1 MLNIPEKIKFVLDT
15 LTQNGYEAYIVGGCV
30 RDSLL
35 GITPS
40 DYDVTTSAKPEEII
54 KLFEK
59 TVPTGIKH
67 GTVTVITEKEPVEV
81 TTFRTEGEYKD
92 SRHPRNVEFVTDL
105 REDLSRRDFT
115 VNALAYNETVGLV
128 DLFGGLSDL
137 ENKILRAVGDSDK
150 RFKEDSLRILRL
162 FRFASQLGFY
172 PEENTLNSAL
182 KLQKGLENIS
192 KERIFSEIVK
202 TVNGKNPKAIL
213 PLINSGGLKFL
224 GITETPDFTTIDDP
238 DLRLFVFLNTSSENT
253 IEVLK
258 TLKVPNRQIDFANKL
273 LKLQSIK
280 INTKE
285 DIKNALFLTDY
296 NAVNLFLQLQEDED
310 KLKLLAEIIKNK
322 EPYLISHLAI
332 RGEDLKE
339 LGFKGKEFGEIL
351 ERLRLT
357 VVCSPEKNRK
367 EILEVFTKLISAP

>member
-1 MLNIPEKIKFVLDT
+1 MLKIPEKIKFVLRT

-40 DYDVTTSAKPEEII
+40 DYDVTTSAKPEEILG
-54 KLFEK
+54 LFDK
-59 TVPTGIKH
+59 TVPTGLKH
-67 GTVTVITEKEPVEV
+67 GTVTVIIENEPIEV

-92 SRHPRNVEFVTDL
+92 FRHPQNVEFVTDL

-115 VNALAYNETVGLV
+115 VNAVAYNETVGLV

-137 ENKILRAVGDSDK
+137 KNKILRSVGDSDK
-150 RFKEDSLRILRL
+150 RFKEDALRILRL
-162 FRFASQLGFY
+162 FRFASQLEFT
-172 PEENTLNSAL
+172 PEEKTLKSAL
-182 KLQKGLENIS
+182 KLQNGLKNIS

-202 TVNGKNPKAIL
+202 AVNGKNPKAIL
-213 PLINSGGLKFL
+213 PLINSGGLEFL
-224 GITETPDFTTIDDP
+224 GICKTPEFTTIDDS
-238 DLRLFVFLNTSSENT
+238 DLRLFVFLNTSSENP

-258 TLKVPNRQIDFANKL
+258 TLKAPNRQIDFANKL
-273 LKLQSIK
+273 LKLQSIEME
-280 INTKE
+280 NKE
-285 DIKNALFLTDY
+285 DIKNALFLTDF
-296 NAVNLFLQLQEDED
+296 NAVNSFLQLQEDEG

-332 RGEDLKE
+332 SGEDLKE
-339 LGFKGKEFGEIL
+339 LGFKGKEIGEIL
-351 ERLRLT
+351 ERLRQT

-367 EILEVFTKLISAP
+367 EILLTLTKYNSAP

>member
-1 MLNIPEKIKFVLDT
+1 MLKIPEKIKFVLRT

-35 GITPS
+35 EIIPS
-40 DYDVTTSAKPEEII
+40 DYDVTTSAKPQEII
-54 KLFEK
+54 GLFDK

-67 GTVTVITEKEPVEV
+67 GTVTVIIENEPIEV

-92 SRHPRNVEFVTDL
+92 SRHPQNVKFVTDL
-105 REDLSRRDFT
+105 SEDLSRRDFT
-115 VNALAYNETVGLV
+115 VNAMAYNETAGLV
-128 DLFGGLSDL
+128 DLFGGLGDL

-150 RFKEDSLRILRL
+150 RFSEDALRILRL
-162 FRFASQLGFY
+162 FRFASQLEFT
-172 PEENTLNSAL
+172 PEEKTLNSAL
-182 KLQKGLENIS
+182 ELQKGLKNIS

-213 PLINSGGLKFL
+213 PLINSGGLEFL
-224 GITETPDFTTIDDP
+224 GITETPEFTTLDDP
-238 DLRLFVFLNTSSENT
+238 DLRLFVFLNTSCENP
-253 IEVLK
+253 IKVLK
-258 TLKVPNRQIDFANKL
+258 TLKAPNRQIDLANKL
-273 LKLQSIK
+273 LKLQAIK

-332 RGEDLKE
+332 DGEDLRK
-339 LGFKGKEFGEIL
+339 LGFEGKEIGEIL
-351 ERLRLT
+351 ERLRQT
-357 VVCSPEKNRK
+357 VVCDPQKNRK
-367 EILEVFTKLISAP
+367 EILMTFTK

>member
-1 MLNIPEKIKFVLDT
+1 MLKIPEKIKFVLRT

-35 GITPS
+35 EIIPS
-40 DYDVTTSAKPEEII
+40 DYDVTTSAKPQEII
-54 KLFEK
+54 GLFDK

-67 GTVTVITEKEPVEV
+67 GTVTVIIENEPIEV

-92 SRHPRNVEFVTDL
+92 SRHPQNVKFVTDL
-105 REDLSRRDFT
+105 SEDLSRRDFT
-115 VNALAYNETVGLV
+115 VNAMAYNETAGLV
-128 DLFGGLSDL
+128 DLFGGLGDL

-150 RFKEDSLRILRL
+150 RFSEDALRILRL
-162 FRFASQLGFY
+162 FRFASQLEFT
-172 PEENTLNSAL
+172 PEEKTLNSAL
-182 KLQKGLENIS
+182 KLQKGLKNIS

-213 PLINSGGLKFL
+213 PLINSGGLEFL
-224 GITETPDFTTIDDP
+224 GITETPEFTTLDDP
-238 DLRLFVFLNTSSENT
+238 DLRLFVFLNTSCENP

-258 TLKVPNRQIDFANKL
+258 TLKAPNRQIDFANKL
-273 LKLQSIK
+273 LKLQAIK

-310 KLKLLAEIIKNK
+310 KLKLLAEIIKNN

-332 RGEDLKE
+332 DGEDLRK
-339 LGFKGKEFGEIL
+339 LGFEGKEIGEIL
-351 ERLRLT
+351 ERLRQT
-357 VVCSPEKNRK
+357 VVCDPQKNRK
-367 EILEVFTKLISAP
+367 EILMTFTK

>member
-1 MLNIPEKIKFVLDT
+1 MLKIPEKIKFVLRT

-40 DYDVTTSAKPEEII
+40 DYDVTTSAKPEEILG
-54 KLFEK
+54 LFDK
-59 TVPTGIKH
+59 TVPTGLKH
-67 GTVTVITEKEPVEV
+67 GTVTVIIENEPIEV

-92 SRHPRNVEFVTDL
+92 FRHPQNVEFVTDL

-115 VNALAYNETVGLV
+115 VNAVAYNETVGLV

-137 ENKILRAVGDSDK
+137 ENKILRSVGDSDK
-150 RFKEDSLRILRL
+150 RFKEDALRILRL
-162 FRFASQLGFY
+162 FRFASQLEFT
-172 PEENTLNSAL
+172 PEEKTLKSAL
-182 KLQKGLENIS
+182 KLQNGLKNIS

-213 PLINSGGLKFL
+213 PLINSGGLEFL
-224 GITETPDFTTIDDP
+224 GICKTPEFTTIDDS
-238 DLRLFVFLNTSSENT
+238 DLRLFVFLNTSSENP

-258 TLKVPNRQIDFANKL
+258 TLKAPNRQIDFANKL
-273 LKLQSIK
+273 LKLQSIEME
-280 INTKE
+280 NKE
-285 DIKNALFLTDY
+285 DIKNALFLTDF
-296 NAVNLFLQLQEDED
+296 NAVNSFLQLQEDEG

-332 RGEDLKE
+332 SGEDLKE
-339 LGFKGKEFGEIL
+339 LGFKGKEIGEIL
-351 ERLRLT
+351 ERLRQT

-367 EILEVFTKLISAP
+367 EILLTLTKYNSAP

>member
-1 MLNIPEKIKFVLDT
+1 MLKIPEKIKFVLRT

-40 DYDVTTSAKPEEII
+40 DYDVTTSAKPEEILG
-54 KLFEK
+54 LFDK
-59 TVPTGIKH
+59 TVPTGLKH
-67 GTVTVITEKEPVEV
+67 GTVTVIIENEPIEV

-92 SRHPRNVEFVTDL
+92 FRHPQNVEFVTDL

-115 VNALAYNETVGLV
+115 VNAVAYNATVGLV

-137 ENKILRAVGDSDK
+137 ENKILRSVGDSDK
-150 RFKEDSLRILRL
+150 RFKEDALRILRL
-162 FRFASQLGFY
+162 FRFASQLEFT
-172 PEENTLNSAL
+172 PEEKTLKSAL
-182 KLQKGLENIS
+182 KLQNGLKNIS

-202 TVNGKNPKAIL
+202 AVNGKNPKAIL
-213 PLINSGGLKFL
+213 PLINSGGLEFL
-224 GITETPDFTTIDDP
+224 GICKTPEFTTIDDS
-238 DLRLFVFLNTSSENT
+238 DLRLFVFLNTSSENP

-258 TLKVPNRQIDFANKL
+258 TLKAPNRQIDFANKL
-273 LKLQSIK
+273 LKLQSIEME
-280 INTKE
+280 NKE
-285 DIKNALFLTDY
+285 DIKNALFLTDF
-296 NAVNLFLQLQEDED
+296 NAVNSFLQLQEDEG

-332 RGEDLKE
+332 SGEDLKE
-339 LGFKGKEFGEIL
+339 LGFKGKEIGEIL
-351 ERLRLT
+351 ERLRQT

-367 EILEVFTKLISAP
+367 EILLTLTKYNSAP

>member
-1 MLNIPEKIKFVLDT
+1 MLKIPEKIKFVLRT

-40 DYDVTTSAKPEEII
+40 DYDVTTSAKPEEILG
-54 KLFEK
+54 LFDK
-59 TVPTGIKH
+59 TVPTGLKH
-67 GTVTVITEKEPVEV
+67 GTVMVIIENEPIEV

-92 SRHPRNVEFVTDL
+92 FRHPQNVEFVTDL

-115 VNALAYNETVGLV
+115 VNAVAYNETVGLV

-137 ENKILRAVGDSDK
+137 ENKILRSVGDSDK
-150 RFKEDSLRILRL
+150 RFKEDALRILRL
-162 FRFASQLGFY
+162 FRFASQLEFT
-172 PEENTLNSAL
+172 PEEKTLKSAL
-182 KLQKGLENIS
+182 KLQNGLKNIS

-202 TVNGKNPKAIL
+202 AVNGKNPKAIL
-213 PLINSGGLKFL
+213 PLINSGGLEFL
-224 GITETPDFTTIDDP
+224 GICKTPEFTTIDDS
-238 DLRLFVFLNTSSENT
+238 DLRLFVFLNTSSENP

-258 TLKVPNRQIDFANKL
+258 TLKAPNRQIDFANKL
-273 LKLQSIK
+273 LKLQSIEME
-280 INTKE
+280 NKE
-285 DIKNALFLTDY
+285 DIKNALFLTDF
-296 NAVNLFLQLQEDED
+296 NAVNSFLQLQEDEG

-332 RGEDLKE
+332 SGEDLKE
-339 LGFKGKEFGEIL
+339 LGFKGKEIGEIL
-351 ERLRLT
+351 ERLRQT

-367 EILEVFTKLISAP
+367 EILLTLTKYNSAP

>member
-1 MLNIPEKIKFVLDT
+1 MLKIPEKIKFVLRT

-40 DYDVTTSAKPEEII
+40 DYDVTTSAKPEEILG
-54 KLFEK
+54 LFDK
-59 TVPTGIKH
+59 TVPTGLKH
-67 GTVTVITEKEPVEV
+67 GTVTVIIENEPIEV

-92 SRHPRNVEFVTDL
+92 FRHPQNVEFVTDL

-115 VNALAYNETVGLV
+115 VNAVAYNETVGLV

-137 ENKILRAVGDSDK
+137 ENKILRSVGDSDK
-150 RFKEDSLRILRL
+150 RFKEDALRILRL
-162 FRFASQLGFY
+162 FRFASQLEFT
-172 PEENTLNSAL
+172 PEEKTLKSAL
-182 KLQKGLENIS
+182 KLQNGLKNIS

-202 TVNGKNPKAIL
+202 AVNGKNPKAIL
-213 PLINSGGLKFL
+213 PLINSMGLEFL
-224 GITETPDFTTIDDP
+224 GICKTPEFTTIDDS
-238 DLRLFVFLNTSSENT
+238 DLRLFVFLNTSSENP

-258 TLKVPNRQIDFANKL
+258 TLKAPNRQIDFANKL
-273 LKLQSIK
+273 LKLQSIEME
-280 INTKE
+280 NKE
-285 DIKNALFLTDY
+285 DIKNALFLTDF
-296 NAVNLFLQLQEDED
+296 NAVNSFLQLQEDEG

-332 RGEDLKE
+332 SGEDLKE
-339 LGFKGKEFGEIL
+339 LGFKGKEIGEIL
-351 ERLRLT
+351 ERLRQT

-367 EILEVFTKLISAP
+367 EILLTLTKYNSAP

>member
-1 MLNIPEKIKFVLDT
+1 MLKIPEKIKFVLRT

-40 DYDVTTSAKPEEII
+40 DYDVTTSAKPEEILG
-54 KLFEK
+54 LFDK
-59 TVPTGIKH
+59 TVPTGLKH
-67 GTVTVITEKEPVEV
+67 GTVTVIIENEPIEV

-92 SRHPRNVEFVTDL
+92 FRHPQNVEFVTDL

-115 VNALAYNETVGLV
+115 VNAVAYNETVGLV

-137 ENKILRAVGDSDK
+137 ENKILRSVGDSDK
-150 RFKEDSLRILRL
+150 RFKEDALRILRL
-162 FRFASQLGFY
+162 FRFASQLEFT
-172 PEENTLNSAL
+172 PEEKTLKSAL
-182 KLQKGLENIS
+182 KLQNGLKNIS

-202 TVNGKNPKAIL
+202 AVNGKNPKAIL
-213 PLINSGGLKFL
+213 PLINSGGLEFL
-224 GITETPDFTTIDDP
+224 GICKTPEFTTIDDS
-238 DLRLFVFLNTSSENT
+238 DLRLFVFLNTSSENP

-258 TLKVPNRQIDFANKL
+258 TLKAPNRQIDFANKL
-273 LKLQSIK
+273 LKLQSIEME
-280 INTKE
+280 NKE
-285 DIKNALFLTDY
+285 DIKNALFLTDF
-296 NAVNLFLQLQEDED
+296 NAVNSFLQLQEDEG

-332 RGEDLKE
+332 SGEDLKE
-339 LGFKGKEFGEIL
+339 LGFKGKEIGEIL
-351 ERLRLT
+351 ERLRQT

-367 EILEVFTKLISAP
+367 EILLTLTQCNSAP

>member
-1 MLNIPEKIKFVLDT
+1 MLKIPEKIKFVLRT

-35 GITPS
+35 EIIPS
-40 DYDVTTSAKPEEII
+40 DYDVTTSAKPQEII
-54 KLFEK
+54 GLFDK

-67 GTVTVITEKEPVEV
+67 GTVTVIIENEPIEV

-92 SRHPRNVEFVTDL
+92 SRHPQNVKFVTDL
-105 REDLSRRDFT
+105 SEDLSRRDFT
-115 VNALAYNETVGLV
+115 VNAMAYNETAGLV
-128 DLFGGLSDL
+128 DLFGGLGDL

-150 RFKEDSLRILRL
+150 RFSEDALRILRL
-162 FRFASQLGFY
+162 FRFASQLEFT
-172 PEENTLNSAL
+172 PEEKTLNSAL
-182 KLQKGLENIS
+182 KLQKGLKNIS

-213 PLINSGGLKFL
+213 PLINSGGLEFL
-224 GITETPDFTTIDDP
+224 GITETPEFTTLDDP
-238 DLRLFVFLNTSSENT
+238 DLRLFVFLNTSCENP

-258 TLKVPNRQIDFANKL
+258 TLKAPNRQIDFANKL
-273 LKLQSIK
+273 LKLQAIK

-332 RGEDLKE
+332 DGEDLRK
-339 LGFKGKEFGEIL
+339 LGFEGKEIGEIL
-351 ERLRLT
+351 ERLRQT
-357 VVCSPEKNRK
+357 VVCDPQKNRK
-367 EILEVFTKLISAP
+367 EILMTFTK

>member
-1 MLNIPEKIKFVLDT
+1 MLKIPEKIKFVLRT

-40 DYDVTTSAKPEEII
+40 DYDVTTSAKPEEILG
-54 KLFEK
+54 LFDK
-59 TVPTGIKH
+59 TVPTGLKH
-67 GTVTVITEKEPVEV
+67 GTVTVIIENEPIEV

-92 SRHPRNVEFVTDL
+92 FRHPQNVEFVTDL

-115 VNALAYNETVGLV
+115 VNAVAYNETVGLV

-137 ENKILRAVGDSDK
+137 ENKILRSVGDSDK
-150 RFKEDSLRILRL
+150 RFKEDALRILRL
-162 FRFASQLGFY
+162 FRFASQLEFT
-172 PEENTLNSAL
+172 PEEKTLKSAL
-182 KLQKGLENIS
+182 KLQKGLKNIS

-213 PLINSGGLKFL
+213 PLINSGGLEFL
-224 GITETPDFTTIDDP
+224 GITETPEFTTLDDP
-238 DLRLFVFLNTSSENT
+238 DLRLFVFLNTSCENP
-253 IEVLK
+253 IKVLK
-258 TLKVPNRQIDFANKL
+258 TLKAPNRQIDLANKL
-273 LKLQSIK
+273 LKLQAIK

-296 NAVNLFLQLQEDED
+296 NAVNLFLQLQEDEG

-332 RGEDLKE
+332 SGEDLKE
-339 LGFKGKEFGEIL
+339 LGFKGKEIGEIL
-351 ERLRLT
+351 ERLRQT

-367 EILEVFTKLISAP
+367 EILLTLTKYNSAP

>member
-1 MLNIPEKIKFVLDT
+1 MLKIPEKIKFVLRT

-35 GITPS
+35 GIIPS
-40 DYDVTTSAKPEEII
+40 DYDVTTSAKPQEII
-54 KLFEK
+54 GLFDK

-67 GTVTVITEKEPVEV
+67 GTVTVIIENEPIEV

-92 SRHPRNVEFVTDL
+92 SRHPQNVEFVTDL

-115 VNALAYNETVGLV
+115 VNAMAYNETAGLV
-128 DLFGGLSDL
+128 DLFGGLGDL

-150 RFKEDSLRILRL
+150 RFSEDALRILRL
-162 FRFASQLGFY
+162 FRFASQLEFT
-172 PEENTLNSAL
+172 PEEKTLNSAL
-182 KLQKGLENIS
+182 KLQKGLKNIS

-202 TVNGKNPKAIL
+202 TVKGKNPKAIL
-213 PLINSGGLKFL
+213 PLINSGGLEFL
-224 GITETPDFTTIDDP
+224 GITETPEFTTLDDP
-238 DLRLFVFLNTSSENT
+238 DLRLFVFLNTSSENS

-258 TLKVPNRQIDFANKL
+258 TLKAPNRQIDFANKL
-273 LKLQSIK
+273 LKLQAIK

-332 RGEDLKE
+332 DGEILKN
-339 LGFKGKEFGEIL
+339 LGLEGKEIGEIL
-351 ERLRLT
+351 ERLRQT
-357 VVCSPEKNRK
+357 VVCDPQKNRK
-367 EILEVFTKLISAP
+367 EILMTFTK

>member
-1 MLNIPEKIKFVLDT
+1 MLKIPEKIKFVLRT

-40 DYDVTTSAKPEEII
+40 DYDVTTSAKPEEILG
-54 KLFEK
+54 LFDK
-59 TVPTGIKH
+59 TVPTGLKH
-67 GTVTVITEKEPVEV
+67 GTVTVIIENEPIEV

-92 SRHPRNVEFVTDL
+92 FRHPQNVEFVTDL

-115 VNALAYNETVGLV
+115 VNAVAYNETVGLV

-137 ENKILRAVGDSDK
+137 ENKIIRAVGDSDK
-150 RFKEDSLRILRL
+150 RFREDALRILRL
-162 FRFASQLGFY
+162 FRFASQLEFT
-172 PEENTLNSAL
+172 PEEKTLKSAL
-182 KLQKGLENIS
+182 KLQNGLKNIS

-202 TVNGKNPKAIL
+202 AVNGKNPKAIL
-213 PLINSGGLKFL
+213 PLINSGGLEFL
-224 GITETPDFTTIDDP
+224 GICKTPEFTTIDDS
-238 DLRLFVFLNTSSENT
+238 DLRLFVFLNTSSENP

-258 TLKVPNRQIDFANKL
+258 TLKAPNRQIDFANKL
-273 LKLQSIK
+273 LKLQSIEME
-280 INTKE
+280 NKE
-285 DIKNALFLTDY
+285 DIKNALFLTDF
-296 NAVNLFLQLQEDED
+296 NAVNSFLQLQEDEG

-332 RGEDLKE
+332 SGEDLKE
-339 LGFKGKEFGEIL
+339 LGFKGKEIGEIL
-351 ERLRLT
+351 ERLRQT

-367 EILEVFTKLISAP
+367 EILLTLTKYNSAP

>member
-1 MLNIPEKIKFVLDT
+1 MLKIPEKIKFVLRT

-40 DYDVTTSAKPEEII
+40 DYDVTTSAKPEEILG
-54 KLFEK
+54 LFDK
-59 TVPTGIKH
+59 TVPTGLKH
-67 GTVTVITEKEPVEV
+67 GTVTVIIENEPIEV

-92 SRHPRNVEFVTDL
+92 FRHPQNVEFVTDL

-115 VNALAYNETVGLV
+115 VNAVAYNETVGLV

-137 ENKILRAVGDSDK
+137 ENKILRSVGDSDK
-150 RFKEDSLRILRL
+150 RFKEDALRILRL
-162 FRFASQLGFY
+162 FRFASQLEFT
-172 PEENTLNSAL
+172 PEEKTLKSAL
-182 KLQKGLENIS
+182 KLQNGLKNIS

-202 TVNGKNPKAIL
+202 AVNGKNPKAIL
-213 PLINSGGLKFL
+213 PLINSGGLEFL
-224 GITETPDFTTIDDP
+224 GICKTPEFTTIDDS
-238 DLRLFVFLNTSSENT
+238 DLRLFVFLNTSSENP

-258 TLKVPNRQIDFANKL
+258 TLKAPNRQIDFANKL
-273 LKLQSIK
+273 LKLQSIEME
-280 INTKE
+280 NKE
-285 DIKNALFLTDY
+285 DIKNALFLTDF
-296 NAVNLFLQLQEDED
+296 NGVNSFLQLQEDEG

-332 RGEDLKE
+332 SGEDLKE
-339 LGFKGKEFGEIL
+339 LGFKGKEIGEIL
-351 ERLRLT
+351 ERLRQT

-367 EILEVFTKLISAP
+367 EILLTLTKYNSAP

>member
-1 MLNIPEKIKFVLDT
+1 MLKIPEKIKFVLRT

-40 DYDVTTSAKPEEII
+40 DYDVTTSAKPEEILG
-54 KLFEK
+54 LFDK
-59 TVPTGIKH
+59 TVPTGLKH
-67 GTVTVITEKEPVEV
+67 GPVTVIIENEPIEV

-92 SRHPRNVEFVTDL
+92 FRHPQNVEFVTDL

-115 VNALAYNETVGLV
+115 VNAVAYNETVGLV

-137 ENKILRAVGDSDK
+137 ENKILRSVGDSDK
-150 RFKEDSLRILRL
+150 RFKEDALRILRL
-162 FRFASQLGFY
+162 FRFASQLEFT
-172 PEENTLNSAL
+172 PEEKTLKSAL
-182 KLQKGLENIS
+182 KLQNGLKNIS

-202 TVNGKNPKAIL
+202 AVNGKNPKAIL
-213 PLINSGGLKFL
+213 PLINSGGLEFL
-224 GITETPDFTTIDDP
+224 GICKTPEFTTIDDS
-238 DLRLFVFLNTSSENT
+238 DLRLFVFLNTSSENP

-258 TLKVPNRQIDFANKL
+258 TLKAPNRQIDFANKL
-273 LKLQSIK
+273 LKLQSIEME
-280 INTKE
+280 NKE
-285 DIKNALFLTDY
+285 DIKNALFLTDF
-296 NAVNLFLQLQEDED
+296 NAVNSFLQLQEDEG

-332 RGEDLKE
+332 SGEDLKE
-339 LGFKGKEFGEIL
+339 LGFKGKEIGEIL
-351 ERLRLT
+351 ERLRQT

-367 EILEVFTKLISAP
+367 EILLTLTKYNSAP